1 MTFYFQIGPLP
12 LRVESPVDFPWTAEV
27 AVFRRDHP
35 PTQVPAVSYSLSFVD
50 QFQPIYGRVLHRS
63 GQMMALDAEGLEH
76 RIHFLPATGEPFAV
90 TRRLDPLRYEILI
103 DSRARRAL
111 KWDRN
116 LLGLLALEHDCLCRD
131 AFLLHAAYVISDG
144 QAILFSAPSG
154 HGKSTQADLWAA
166 QAGAKIVNGDRAL
179 VFRRDGRWFAG
190 GFPVCG
196 SSDFCLDEAA
206 PLGAM
211 VFLEKAP
218 ENQAITL
225 TPPQTLRRFYSQVF
239 VNRWNAD
246 DCGAVS
252 NLLIA
257 LSENIPVFHYRCTKE
272 ADAVTHLR
280 QRIAS
285 FHSESR

>member
-1 MTFYFQIGPLP
+1 MTFYFEIGPLP
-12 LRVESPVDFPWTAEV
+12 LRVESLVDFPWTAEV
-27 AVFRRDHP
+27 AVFRRERLPEHI
-35 PTQVPAVSYSLSFVD
+35 PAVSYSLSFVD
-50 QFQPIYGRVLHRS
+50 LFQPVSGRLLHRS

-76 RIHFLPATGEPFAV
+76 RIHFLPATGEPFAL

-103 DSRARRAL
+103 DRRARNAL

-131 AFLLHAAYVISDG
+131 AFLLHASYVISDG
-144 QAILFSAPSG
+144 RAILFSAPSG

-166 QAGAKIVNGDRAL
+166 HAGANIVNGDRAM
-179 VFRRDGRWFAG
+179 VFRREGQWFAG

-196 SSDFCLDEAA
+196 SSDHCLDETA
-206 PLGAM
+206 PLKAL

-218 ENQAITL
+218 ENQAIPL
-225 TPPQTLRRFYSQVF
+225 TPLQAVRRFYSQAF
-239 VNRWNAD
+239 VNRWRAD
-246 DCGAVS
+246 DCSTVS

-257 LSENIPVFHYRCTKE
+257 LSQNIPVFHYRCTKE

-285 FHSESR
+285 FPRESW